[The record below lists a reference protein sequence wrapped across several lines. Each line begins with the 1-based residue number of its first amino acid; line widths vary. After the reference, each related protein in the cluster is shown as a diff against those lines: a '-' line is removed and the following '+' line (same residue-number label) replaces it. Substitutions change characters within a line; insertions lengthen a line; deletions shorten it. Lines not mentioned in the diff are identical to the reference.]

1 VRKLWNGLS
10 FRQRLL
16 LPIALMILSALVSGA
31 VALLVFSPDQFE
43 YENEQESGS
52 ARAVAKAL
60 NGALQASRN
69 PEQTLVA
76 FGNGLGNTEAIRFVP
91 AGTREQVPPLRGKGS
106 NVPAWFVSNLT
117 IPDLT
122 KSYPVNVGAAHAGDI
137 AFVPDLSADIW
148 EKWMGFV
155 AILSTGSLPMLL
167 AAFCAHVIAG
177 RAIVPMERLGA
188 GLVRLREGDY
198 DTLTPLVGPPEIQRF
213 CQEANRL
220 AGTLKDLS
228 RDNRDLL
235 RRLVSLQDDE
245 RRRMA
250 RELHDEMGPLLFAI
264 RANAAAISDEA
275 GGLGGPVQGIVDA
288 AESLQQANRRILQ
301 GLSPLYLAELGLHES
316 LEALLR
322 DVGQQAPGLRIRS
335 RIDDRLDALDDL
347 LSQTVYRVVQEG
359 ATNVL
364 RHADASTMEVAAQIE
379 GERVLIEIADD
390 GRRTPDIKFGRGL
403 TGMSER
409 VRALHGTLQFARE
422 EERTIVRCSL
432 PNPCDAHTPGA

>member
-1 VRKLWNGLS
+1 MRKLWNGLS

-16 LPIALMILSALVSGA
+16 LPIALMILSALVSGS

-43 YENEQESGS
+43 YENEQESGA
-52 ARAVAKAL
+52 ARAVARAL
-60 NGALQASRN
+60 NLALEASRN
-69 PEQTLVA
+69 PEQTLDA
-76 FGNGLGNTEAIRFVP
+76 FSNGLGNVEAIRFVP
-91 AGTREQVPPLRGKGS
+91 VGISEPMPPLRGKGS
-106 NVPAWFVSNLT
+106 GVPAWFVSNLT
-117 IPDLT
+117 IPDLA
-122 KSYPVNVGAAHAGDI
+122 KSYPVNVGPAHAGDI

-148 EKWMGFV
+148 EKWVGFV

-167 AAFCAHVIAG
+167 AAFGAHLIAG

-188 GLVRLREGDY
+188 GLVQMREGDY
-198 DTLTPLVGPPEIQRF
+198 DTVIPLVGPPEIRRF

-220 AGTLKDLS
+220 ALTLKDLS

-250 RELHDEMGPLLFAI
+250 REIHDEMGPLLFAI
-264 RANAAAISDEA
+264 RANAAAISDDA
-275 GGLGGPVQGIVDA
+275 GGLGRPVQGIVDA
-288 AESLQQANRRILQ
+288 AEALQQANKRILQ
-301 GLSPLYLAELGLHES
+301 GLSPLYLAELGLRES

-359 ATNVL
+359 VTNVL
-364 RHADASTMEVAAQIE
+364 RHADASTMDVAARIE
-379 GERVLIEIADD
+379 GNSVLIEIADD
-390 GRRTPDIKFGRGL
+390 GRSTPDIKFGRGL

-409 VRALHGTLQFARE
+409 VRALHGNLQFARE
-422 EERTIVRCSL
+422 DEQTIVRCSL
-432 PNPCDAHTPGA
+432 PISYDADVRGT